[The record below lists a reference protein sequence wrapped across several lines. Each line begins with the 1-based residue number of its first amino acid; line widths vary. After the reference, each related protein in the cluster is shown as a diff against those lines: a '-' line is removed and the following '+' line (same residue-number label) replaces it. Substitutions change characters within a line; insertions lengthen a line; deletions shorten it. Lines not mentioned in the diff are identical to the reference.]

1 MASLRRHLD
10 SWWEDPWTYPWSLL
24 KEPRALSA
32 IMTAFYLT
40 IVLLVGIPTLL
51 VLPGTGMAIHFD
63 ASLSIITGGS
73 LTVGGLIAAASLWGG
88 AWAIERGGIYILA
101 GGLIARGVIVVALP
115 YTDAVTSIGLGEVT
129 ALLLALAARF
139 FTIRG
144 LDLNPREAG

>member
-1 MASLRRHLD
+1 MAGMRQHLT
-10 SWWEDPWTYPWSLL
+10 SWWRAPWTYPWNLL

-32 IMTAFYLT
+32 IMAGFYLS
-40 IVLLVGIPTLL
+40 IVIMVGLPTLL
-51 VLPGTGMAIHFD
+51 VLPGTGMAIHYD